1 MLLLILGEKM
11 NKALVYIKKYFYLII
26 GILLVSISFNL
37 FLSPND
43 LAAGGISGLALVF
56 SKLYNIEVSKF
67 ILISNVLLIIVS
79 YICLGKE
86 QTGRTVLG
94 SILFPIFINLTSN
107 ICNYVDITEVD
118 LIVKCLFGGVL
129 SGIGYGLVFKHG
141 FTSGGTDI
149 IDQLVSKYYKLNM
162 STSLILVDGF
172 VVLAGGLVFGIEKMI
187 YSAICL
193 VLLSIYSNKS
203 MIGNNDYKS
212 FYITTNK
219 TKQVKTFL
227 INKYNYNVTLLDAKG
242 GFTNKKR
249 KLILS
254 VIRTSDYYEI
264 KEALKLID
272 PNMFIT
278 IANSY
283 ETINHHKA
291 L

>member
-1 MLLLILGEKM
+1 MKKVKI
-11 NKALVYIKKYFYLII
+11 YIKKYLYLII
-26 GILLVSISFNL
+26 GILFVSISFNL
-37 FLSPND
+37 FLAPND
-43 LAAGGISGLALVF
+43 LAAGGISGLALVI
-56 SKLYNIEVSKF
+56 SKIYNIEVSKF
-67 ILISNVLLIIVS
+67 ILICNIFLIIVS
-79 YICLGKE
+79 YIFLGKE

-107 ICNYVDITEVD
+107 MCSKIDITEVD
-118 LIVKCLFGGVL
+118 IIIKCLFGGIL

-149 IDQLVSKYYKLNM
+149 IDQLVSKYYKLSM
-162 STSLILVDGF
+162 STCLILVDGF
-172 VVLAGGLVFGIEKMI
+172 VVISGGLVFGIEKMI
-187 YSAICL
+187 YSGLCL

-203 MIGNNDYKS
+203 MIGANDYKN

-219 TKQVKTFL
+219 INQVKEFL
-227 INKYNYNVTLLDAKG
+227 INKYNYNVTLLDALG
-242 GFTNKKR
+242 GYTNEKR

-264 KEALKLID
+264 KESLKLID
-272 PNMFIT
+272 PDMFIT

-283 ETINHHKA
+283 ETINHYKS

>member
-1 MLLLILGEKM
+1 MK
-11 NKALVYIKKYFYLII
+11 KVKVYVKKYFSLII

-37 FLSPND
+37 FLAPND

-67 ILISNVLLIIVS
+67 ILVCNVLLIIVS

-107 ICNYVDITEVD
+107 ICNSIDLSEVD
-118 LIVKCLFGGVL
+118 LIVKCLFGGIL

-149 IDQLVSKYYKLNM
+149 IDQLVSKYYKLSM
-162 STSLILVDGF
+162 STCLILVDGF
-172 VVLAGGLVFGIEKMI
+172 VVIAGGLVFGIEKMI

-203 MIGNNDYKS
+203 MIGANDYKN
-212 FYITTNK
+212 FYITTDK
-219 TKQVKTFL
+219 IKEVKDFL
-227 INKYNYNVTLLDAKG
+227 INKYNYNVTLLDAEG
-242 GFTNKKR
+242 GYTNKKR

-254 VIRTSDYYEI
+254 VIKTSDYYEV
-264 KEALKLID
+264 KEALKVID

-283 ETINHHKA
+283 ETINHYKHYNIAK
-291 L
+291 

>member
-1 MLLLILGEKM
+1 M
-11 NKALVYIKKYFYLII
+11 
-26 GILLVSISFNL
+26 
-37 FLSPND
+37 FLSPYD

-67 ILISNVLLIIVS
+67 ILVCNVLLIIVS

-107 ICNYVDITEVD
+107 ICNSIDLSEVD
-118 LIVKCLFGGVL
+118 LIVKCLFGGIL

-149 IDQLVSKYYKLNM
+149 IDQLVSKYYKLSM
-162 STSLILVDGF
+162 STCLILVDGF
-172 VVLAGGLVFGIEKMI
+172 VVIAGGLVFGIEKMI

-193 VLLSIYSNKS
+193 VFLSIYSNKS
-203 MIGNNDYKS
+203 MIGANDYKN

-219 TKQVKTFL
+219 IKEVKKFL
-227 INKYNYNVTLLDAKG
+227 INKYDYNVTLLDAEG
-242 GFTNKKR
+242 GYTNKKR

-254 VIRTSDYYEI
+254 VIKTSDYYEI
-264 KEALKLID
+264 KEALKIID

-283 ETINHHKA
+283 ETINHYKA

>member
-1 MLLLILGEKM
+1 MK
-11 NKALVYIKKYFYLII
+11 KVKVYIKKYFYLIM

-67 ILISNVLLIIVS
+67 ILISNVLLIVVS

-86 QTGRTVLG
+86 QTRRTILG
-94 SILFPIFINLTSN
+94 SVLFPIFINLTSN
-107 ICNYVDITEVD
+107 ICNSIDLTEVD
-118 LIVKCLFGGVL
+118 IIVKCLFGGIL

-149 IDQLVSKYYKLNM
+149 IDQLVSKYYKLSM
-162 STSLILVDGF
+162 SSCLILVDGF
-172 VVLAGGLVFGIEKMI
+172 VVLAGGLVFGLEKMF
-187 YSAICL
+187 YSSLCL
-193 VLLSIYSNKS
+193 VLLSVYSNKS
-203 MIGNNDYKS
+203 MVGANDYKN
-212 FYITTNK
+212 FYISTNK
-219 TKQVKTFL
+219 TKQIKDFL
-227 INKYNYNVTLLDAKG
+227 INKYNYNVTLLDAAG
-242 GFTNKKR
+242 GYTNNKR

-264 KEALKLID
+264 EKALKLID

-278 IANSY
+278 ITNSY
-283 ETINHHKA
+283 ETINHYKT